1 MLGIKELSTVS
12 LESLVKD
19 KAQAY
24 RLGFL
29 TGRKTSKKVSTVQD
43 FVFKDRGLE
52 FDDVREYHQG
62 DDVRLVD
69 WRMTAKQGKTYTK
82 KFREEVERQVWFLV
96 DLRPKMHFGTHKV
109 FKSVVAAHVVAMLSW
124 FFQMKGDKIGGI
136 VLTQGMLEAF
146 KPSRYPRIFMKFFN
160 RLVSAT
166 NQTGNVLASGS
177 EEVSLS
183 KACLKLRHSCRT
195 GNLLF
200 ILSDFSDMDEQ
211 IFKCLASLSKSNEL
225 TLIHVYDDMEGRCL
239 PPSASDNL
247 RNNSIYKFQRKIV
260 QLKTFSQSRRIHFIS
275 LSTSADFYDAVAKGL
290 QKRKK

>member
-1 MLGIKELSTVS
+1 MIEIRELNTVS

-24 RLGFL
+24 RLGFT
-29 TGRKTSKKVSTVQD
+29 TGRKTSKRVSTVQD

-96 DLRPKMHFGTHKV
+96 DARHKMHCGTHKV
-109 FKSVVAAHVVAMLSW
+109 FKSVVAAHIVAMLSW
-124 FFQMKGDKIGGI
+124 FFQMKGDKIGGLI
-136 VLTQGMLEAF
+136 LSDGMLETF
-146 KPSRYPRIFMKFFN
+146 KPSRYPRVFMKFFS

-166 NQTGNVLASGS
+166 NQTGTTLGK
-177 EEVSLS
+177 EEAISLS

-200 ILSDFSDMDEQ
+200 ILSDFSDMDDQ

-225 TLIHVYDDMEGRCL
+225 TLIHIYDDMEGRCL
-239 PPSASDNL
+239 PPSGSENPRDNF
-247 RNNSIYKFQRKIV
+247 IYKFQRKIV
-260 QLKTFSQSRRIHFIS
+260 QLKTFSQTRRIHFIS
-275 LSTSADFYDAVAKGL
+275 LSTATDFYDVVAKGL